1 MSLICCRV
9 SSAERRAAMTACRSR
24 STSSSSS
31 WPPASRSTSPSRS
44 PSRRTSRRIGAATY
58 WRSPPLPTR
67 QAYREPVTFSAW
79 AGAPARRR
87 GGSVRFA
94 IKTRP
99 EHTTWAQMRD
109 VWVAADEIDLFE
121 SAWNWDHFYPLT
133 GDLTGPNLEGWTML
147 AAMGQATRRIRI
159 GCQVTGMIYRHPA
172 VLANMAATVDIIS
185 EGRIG
190 LGAGWNQ
197 QECDAYGIAL
207 PPLKERMDRFDE
219 GVEVIVRLLSDTTT
233 TFDGQYLHLTDA
245 RCEPKP
251 VQRPHPPI
259 TIGGRGRKRTL
270 RTAARWAQ
278 QWNAITADPGEWA
291 SLKQTLV
298 E

>member
-1 MSLICCRV
+1 
-9 SSAERRAAMTACRSR
+9 
-24 STSSSSS
+24 
-31 WPPASRSTSPSRS
+31 
-44 PSRRTSRRIGAATY
+44 
-58 WRSPPLPTR
+58 
-67 QAYREPVTFSAW
+67 
-79 AGAPARRR
+79 
-87 GGSVRFA
+87 VRFA

-99 EHTTWAQMRD
+99 EHQTWAQMRD
-109 VWVAADEIDLFE
+109 VWLAADEIDLFE
-121 SAWNWDHFYPLT
+121 SAWNWDHFYPLS
-133 GDLTGPNLEGWTML
+133 GDTTGPNVEGWTML

-172 VLANMAATVDIIS
+172 VLANMAATVDIIA
-185 EGRIG
+185 EGRLEIG

-197 QECDAYGIAL
+197 QECDAYGITL

-251 VQRPHPPI
+251 VQRPHPPV

-298 E
+298 EHCQSLGRDPAEITCSVNVRVDPDQGPGPAVETAAAYRDAGADLAIMNLPHGAPPDVLAPLADALRPLA

>member
-1 MSLICCRV
+1 
-9 SSAERRAAMTACRSR
+9 
-24 STSSSSS
+24 
-31 WPPASRSTSPSRS
+31 
-44 PSRRTSRRIGAATY
+44 
-58 WRSPPLPTR
+58 
-67 QAYREPVTFSAW
+67 
-79 AGAPARRR
+79 
-87 GGSVRFA
+87 VRFA

-147 AAMGQATRRIRI
+147 AAMGQATRRIRL
-159 GCQVTGMIYRHPA
+159 GCQVTGMVYRHPA

-185 EGRIG
+185 DGRLEIG

-197 QECDAYGIAL
+197 MECDAYGIDL
-207 PPLKERMDRFDE
+207 PPLRERFDRFDE
-219 GVEVIVRLLSDTTT
+219 GVKAIVGLLSDTTT
-233 TFDGQYLHLTDA
+233 NFEGRYVHLTEA

-259 TIGGRGRKRTL
+259 TIGGRGRTRTL

-278 QWNAITADPGEWA
+278 QWNVLAQNVDDWR
-291 SLKQTLV
+291 SLKETLV
-298 E
+298 EHCKRLGRDPAGITCSVNVRLDDGIEAAAEQAAAYRDAGVDLAIMNLPHRAEPGILAPLAEALSALG

>member
-1 MSLICCRV
+1 M
-9 SSAERRAAMTACRSR
+9 
-24 STSSSSS
+24 
-31 WPPASRSTSPSRS
+31 
-44 PSRRTSRRIGAATY
+44 
-58 WRSPPLPTR
+58 
-67 QAYREPVTFSAW
+67 
-79 AGAPARRR
+79 
-87 GGSVRFA
+87 RFA

-99 EHTTWAQMRD
+99 EHQTWEEIRD
-109 VWVAADEIDLFE
+109 AWIAADEIPLFE

-147 AAMGQATRRIRI
+147 AAGAQGTRRIRL

-185 EGRIG
+185 DGRLEIG

-197 QECDAYGIAL
+197 HECDAYGIEL
-207 PPLKERMDRFDE
+207 PPLRERFDRFDE

-233 TFDGQYLHLTDA
+233 TFDGKYVHLTEA

-259 TIGGRGRKRTL
+259 TIGGKGRTRTL

-278 QWNAITADPGEWA
+278 QWNAITQSPQEWA

-298 E
+298 EHCERLGRHPAEITCSANIRMDPGSPVAAAAEQAAAYGDAGADLAVINLPIGTAPDILTPLAEALVPLT

>member
-1 MSLICCRV
+1 M
-9 SSAERRAAMTACRSR
+9 
-24 STSSSSS
+24 
-31 WPPASRSTSPSRS
+31 
-44 PSRRTSRRIGAATY
+44 
-58 WRSPPLPTR
+58 
-67 QAYREPVTFSAW
+67 
-79 AGAPARRR
+79 
-87 GGSVRFA
+87 RFA

-109 VWVAADEIDLFE
+109 VWRAADWIGLFE

-147 AAMGQATRRIRI
+147 AGMAQATTRIRL
-159 GCQVTGMIYRHPA
+159 GCQVTGMVYRHPA

-185 EGRIG
+185 DGRLEIG

-197 QECDAYGIAL
+197 MECDAYGIDL
-207 PPLKERMDRFDE
+207 PPLRERFDRFDE

-233 TFDGQYLHLTDA
+233 TFDGRYLHLTEA

-259 TIGGRGRKRTL
+259 VIGGRGRTSTL

-278 QWNAITADPGEWA
+278 QWNAITESPDDWR
-291 SLKQTLV
+291 SLKETLV
-298 E
+298 EHCQSIGRDPAEITCSVNVRVDPDAGPAPRRRPLPPTATPAPTSRS